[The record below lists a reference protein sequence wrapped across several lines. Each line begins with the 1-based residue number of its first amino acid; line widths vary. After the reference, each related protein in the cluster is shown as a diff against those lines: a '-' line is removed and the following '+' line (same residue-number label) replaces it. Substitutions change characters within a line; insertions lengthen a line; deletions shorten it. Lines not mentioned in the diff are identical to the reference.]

1 MHSKRKLGLKAGS
14 APVKTASSE
23 VPDGKRR
30 YLVRKLLCVAAE
42 AHNSPRAAPHQEA
55 VKNAERRRQARV
67 LRFWCTVGYLGR
79 CSSGLPTAPKKEG
92 SR

>member
-30 YLVRKLLCVAAE
+30 YIVRKLLCFAAE

-55 VKNAERRRQARV
+55 VKNAEKRCQARV
-67 LRFWCTVGYLGR
+67 RRFCCTDGYLGR
-79 CSSGLPTAPKKEG
+79 CSSVLPTAPKKEG